1 MMNQRES
8 IHERIS
14 EMRKDRN
21 LTQKKLC
28 EIADITP
35 TQLSRIENGV
45 TETISSDVLIKLS
58 IALNVSADY
67 LLGLTDIASRKNYEI
82 GQLGLS
88 EGAVETIVSGR
99 ANVNVLNALLENAK
113 FSDVLRLAN
122 DYFMNTIK
130 AGIMARNE
138 IINLA
143 TSTLSDFAKANP
155 KHITEVKKDLLTIKS
170 HKLGQHEAEIEKIKS
185 VFVAML
191 IEMKKELER
200 FTEKQ
205 PNVNAEMLGRILT
218 TAKLQKPRTIE
229 ELSELLANAVQGT
242 TQMSDE
248 QAEDFQQFA
257 ERFINDFGENHE

>member
-1 MMNQRES
+1 MMNQRET

-88 EGAVETIVSGR
+88 EGAVEAIVSGR

-113 FSDVLRLAN
+113 FSEVLRLTYS
-122 DYFMNTIK
+122 YFMGTIK
-130 AGIMARNE
+130 DGILARNE
-138 IINLA
+138 VIDLA
-143 TSTLSDFAKANP
+143 TASLRDFALKNP
-155 KHITEVKKDLLTIKS
+155 KYGAEAKKDLRYMNS
-170 HKLGQHEAEIEKIKS
+170 HKIGEHEAEVEKIKS
-185 VFVAML
+185 LFVTVL
-191 IEMKKELER
+191 REIKKKLEQTVQSPQSINSEMFKQIMSEVKSKNPKTVEEVTELVANMV
-200 FTEKQ
+200 Q
-205 PNVNAEMLGRILT
+205 PTM
-218 TAKLQKPRTIE
+218 Q
-229 ELSELLANAVQGT
+229 LSN
-242 TQMSDE
+242 E
-248 QAEDFQQFA
+248 QAEGFRQFT
-257 ERFINDFGENHE
+257 ERFIKDYGTE